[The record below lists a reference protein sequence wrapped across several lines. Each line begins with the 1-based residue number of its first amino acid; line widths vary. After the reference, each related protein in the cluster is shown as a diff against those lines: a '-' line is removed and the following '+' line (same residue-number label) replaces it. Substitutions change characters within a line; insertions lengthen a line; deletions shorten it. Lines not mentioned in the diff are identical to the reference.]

1 MHLAPDTAAAEAS
14 ATPTLSSLN
23 APKNL
28 FVPDMPPSSLT
39 VSAINVAS
47 PHSVVPSDFS
57 ASIPLSVSNNHL
69 LLSDQP
75 SDPEC
80 PPVSVPQNSQK

>member
-23 APKNL
+23 ALKNL

-39 VSAINVAS
+39 VPAINVAS
-47 PHSVVPSDFS
+47 PHSVVPSDF
-57 ASIPLSVSNNHL
+57 
-69 LLSDQP
+69 SDQP